1 MLKSQPAARPI
12 SYSQGSASPNLGI
25 IDVKTKAVQNLRDA
39 LKLTTINRLLTTSY
53 DEDAKN
59 IERKI
64 FAAVYQMTKVGL
76 MEREKRE
83 INAIWFTFVGLSAQ
97 NIRHLELCKITD
109 FNALFSVTNLE
120 LRSLADRGRLDVE
133 TKRKL
138 LQSTVILQNH
148 WNALHSRTSAEDPPP
163 GPSTPAIVTTSPQ
176 GYNRSLTANGSKM
189 ITQSNSMSFAAAPK
203 SPKAARLVHAIPHK
217 WHRSTKFRFSGDAV
231 CHFCQRPLGFGF
243 LNAWEKCRSCKW
255 KVHTQCKSRV
265 GDSCGLTPEHLRVL
279 FDKLVQENNGGMW
292 KDPQSVPGS
301 RSMNEPAFQF
311 PDTAI
316 DSSSSTN
323 SSAPSTPALPA
334 GITTSV
340 TTSLTAPYR
349 SERKFLFPDTENY
362 PAHNRLPIL
371 VISEGD
377 HPTTTEI
384 EQETENHLKTAS
396 MMGTVESEGT
406 IVAVQEEVVEH
417 QEIDHEEGPSQE
429 TVDKFNKRADG
440 GFTWERHAWNMSTIR
455 GPNAQA
461 SWNEVFI
468 AFDTIEF
475 DKQNPII
482 GRGRF
487 GEVLRGFH
495 YGDVAVK
502 IYNMEHIS
510 DHSKRAEEFK
520 LEVSAY
526 KNTRHDNIAL
536 FLGYFMTDGKYG
548 MVMSLSRGSQS
559 LYTLIH
565 VIREPLDLPTT
576 RMIARQIC
584 QAVSYLHTKKILHKD
599 LRSKNILLESKNKVV
614 ITDFGIL
621 SMKRLAYPKGKL
633 GWHTSRFWANY
644 LAPELAMALR
654 TEFDEHESEDFP
666 FTEASDVYAFGC
678 VWFEMLTGLLS
689 YEGELPHQILLK
701 KSQGVKPVL
710 PNIKCAQELKELLIS
725 CWSTAP
731 HERPTLPDIIA
742 KLTAVPKKQRVNRSP
757 SFPVMMKSYESN
769 F

>member
-1 MLKSQPAARPI
+1 MYNKTV
-12 SYSQGSASPNLGI
+12 SPTGQNGTVTTGI
-25 IDVKTKAVQNLRDA
+25 DQKAQAVQTLKDC

-53 DEDAKN
+53 DEEAKVL
-59 IERKI
+59 ERQI
-64 FAAVYQMTKVGL
+64 FHAVYRMTKVGL
-76 MEREKRE
+76 NDREKRE
-83 INAIWFTFVGLSAQ
+83 INAVWLTFVGLSAQ
-97 NIRHLELCKITD
+97 NIRHLELCSITD
-109 FNALFSVTNLE
+109 FNALFSITNQE

-148 WNALHSRTSAEDPPP
+148 WNVQQGSHKEDHPP
-163 GPSTPAIVTTSPQ
+163 GPSTPAIVTTAPTF
-176 GYNRSLTANGSKM
+176 NVPSLSVTGVKM
-189 ITQSNSMSFAAAPK
+189 IQSSSMGFASTAPK
-203 SPKAARLVHAIPHK
+203 SPKTSSRLVHAIPHK

-255 KVHTQCKSRV
+255 KVHTQCKGRV
-265 GDSCGLTPEHLRVL
+265 GDSCGLTPDHLRFL
-279 FDKLVQENNGGMW
+279 FDKLIQENNGGMW

-334 GITTSV
+334 GITANINS
-340 TTSLTAPYR
+340 SLTAPYR
-349 SERKFLFPDTENY
+349 SERKFLFPDTETY
-362 PAHNRLPIL
+362 SIHNRLPIL

-377 HPTTTEI
+377 HPSVSDI
-384 EQETENHLKTAS
+384 QQETENHNKAVAAAAAA
-396 MMGTVESEGT
+396 GNIESEGT
-406 IVAVQEEVVEH
+406 IVGSTH
-417 QEIDHEEGPSQE
+417 QEDSVGSQE
-429 TVDKFNKRADG
+429 AAPNPEVVDKFNKRADG

-461 SWNEVFI
+461 SWNEVTIQFE
-468 AFDTIEF
+468 TIEF
-475 DKQNPII
+475 DKQAPMI

-487 GEVLRGFH
+487 GTVLRGDH

-502 IYNMEHIS
+502 IYNMEHVS
-510 DHSKRAEEFK
+510 DKSKRAEEFK
-520 LEVSAY
+520 VEVSAY

-536 FLGYFMTDGKYG
+536 FIGYFMSDDKYG

-565 VIREPLDLPTT
+565 VIREKLDLATT
-576 RMIARQIC
+576 RKIAQQIC

-599 LRSKNILLESKNKVV
+599 LRTKNILIESKNKVV
-614 ITDFGIL
+614 ITDFGVL
-621 SMKRLAYPKGKL
+621 SMKRLAFPKCNYGYK
-633 GWHTSRFWANY
+633 TSKYWTSY
-644 LAPELAMALR
+644 ISPEMAMSMR
-654 TEFDEHESEDFP
+654 TEFDEYESDDFP
-666 FTEASDVYAFGC
+666 FSEASDVYAFGT
-678 VWFEMLTGLLS
+678 VWYEMLTGLMPWAGDLAHRV
-689 YEGELPHQILLK
+689 LFAK
-701 KSQGVKPVL
+701 CQGMRAHL
-710 PNIKCAQELKELLIS
+710 PNIKCTQEMKELLVS

-731 HERPTLPDIIA
+731 FERPTFSDINA
-742 KLTAVPKKQRVNRSP
+742 KLTSLPKKQRVNRSP
-757 SFPVMMKSYESN
+757 SFPVMMKSYEST

>member
-1 MLKSQPAARPI
+1 MLKSQTAARPI

-109 FNALFSVTNLE
+109 FNALFAVTNLE

-429 TVDKFNKRADG
+429 AVDKFNKRADG

-455 GPNAQA
+455 GPNAQ
-461 SWNEVFI
+461 
-468 AFDTIEF
+468 T
-475 DKQNPII
+475 
-482 GRGRF
+482 
-487 GEVLRGFH
+487 
-495 YGDVAVK
+495 
-502 IYNMEHIS
+502 
-510 DHSKRAEEFK
+510 
-520 LEVSAY
+520 
-526 KNTRHDNIAL
+526 
-536 FLGYFMTDGKYG
+536 
-548 MVMSLSRGSQS
+548 
-559 LYTLIH
+559 
-565 VIREPLDLPTT
+565 
-576 RMIARQIC
+576 
-584 QAVSYLHTKKILHKD
+584 
-599 LRSKNILLESKNKVV
+599 ILLV
-614 ITDFGIL
+614 L
-621 SMKRLAYPKGKL
+621 S
-633 GWHTSRFWANY
+633 
-644 LAPELAMALR
+644 
-654 TEFDEHESEDFP
+654 
-666 FTEASDVYAFGC
+666 
-678 VWFEMLTGLLS
+678 
-689 YEGELPHQILLK
+689 
-701 KSQGVKPVL
+701 
-710 PNIKCAQELKELLIS
+710 
-725 CWSTAP
+725 
-731 HERPTLPDIIA
+731 
-742 KLTAVPKKQRVNRSP
+742 
-757 SFPVMMKSYESN
+757 
-769 F
+769 